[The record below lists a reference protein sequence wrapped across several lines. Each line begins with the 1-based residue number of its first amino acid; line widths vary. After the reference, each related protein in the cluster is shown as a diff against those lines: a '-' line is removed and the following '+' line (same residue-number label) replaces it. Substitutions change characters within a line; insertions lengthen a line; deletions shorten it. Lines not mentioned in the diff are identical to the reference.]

1 MYFGDEGP
9 GRLQVLV
16 DELVSKA
23 VDQFL
28 RGSCTR
34 VDVNLRGDGWIE
46 VSDDG
51 AGLPFDVAG
60 PIAGE
65 SLAEHC
71 LVDAHFTA
79 TADGGVPHVHL
90 HTRSGIGIAV
100 INAACES
107 LVCRSFRNGN
117 CWEQS
122 FMHGWPVA
130 PPRAI
135 ARRDGRGTR
144 LQLRPDPLIFG
155 ASPVDTGLLRSSL
168 WRAAHLFSGLV
179 VGCGREMFFAP
190 NGLSDL
196 LHVMY
201 EPTAQQ
207 QHAWRSRSA
216 FRWHGRYGNYAIDA
230 AAIGFAQIPG
240 ERCRWQS
247 WVNGRSTPLHGT
259 HVDGFS
265 QVLRAAGWEPASAML
280 HIIAHDPRYA
290 GPTRDRLAVGEVC
303 DVIRAALGDAVRG
316 YCVEHAVR
324 ASET

>member
-1 MYFGDEGP
+1 MYFGNEGP
-9 GRLQVLV
+9 GRLQMLV
-16 DELVSKA
+16 DELVSNA
-23 VDQFL
+23 IDQFL

-34 VDVNLRGDGWIE
+34 VDVSLHDDGWIE

-65 SLAEHC
+65 SLAERC
-71 LVDAHFTA
+71 FVDAHFTA

-90 HTRSGIGIAV
+90 HRRRGVGIAV

-107 LVCRSFRNGN
+107 LVCRSFRNGI

-122 FMHGWPVA
+122 FEHGQPVT
-130 PPRAI
+130 PPQAVVQG
-135 ARRDGRGTR
+135 DGRGTQYR
-144 LQLRPDPLIFG
+144 LRPDSLIFG
-155 ASPVDTGLLRSSL
+155 DSPVGTGLLRSSL

-179 VGCGREMFFAP
+179 VGCGREIFVAP
-190 NGLSDL
+190 NGLCDL

-201 EPTAQQ
+201 EPTAEQQ
-207 QHAWRSRSA
+207 YAWRSRPA
-216 FRWHGRYGNYAIDA
+216 FRWHGRYGNYGIDA
-230 AAIGFAQIPG
+230 AAIGFAQAPTQ
-240 ERCRWQS
+240 RCRWQS

-290 GPTRDRLAVGEVC
+290 GPTCDRLVVGEVC
-303 DVIRAALGDAVRG
+303 DVIRAALGDAVRS
-316 YCVEHAVR
+316 YCAEHAVR
-324 ASET
+324 APVT